1 MTFITILIV
10 TLFITLILLAL
21 LGPFMY
27 RKLQT
32 YRATKRLQKTL
43 QMAYPDK
50 HRYQVV
56 NPAHYPHVD
65 LQFYEDNENLLADKG
80 FTKLGDYAVV
90 SLNFQTS
97 APTFIR
103 ALVSRDKTVLAGIYH
118 FLTNPAYAAPY
129 SEKILDYETE
139 LSDGHFIITTNAGIA
154 RNLSSPEPIMT
165 LFVDVNLPADQI
177 WQTHVSRVSQYLKA
191 NPNVTPCLIKSLEE
205 VYSLNDRMTKIKSD
219 YRQVS
224 GGMPLKEELEKLRNN
239 QAITEIFAKK
249 PEGETAANKEGSYK
263 KSF

>member
-1 MTFITILIV
+1 
-10 TLFITLILLAL
+10 
-21 LGPFMY
+21 MY
-27 RKLQT
+27 RKLQN
-32 YRATKRLQKTL
+32 YRAAKRLQKTL

-65 LQFYEDNENLLADKG
+65 LQFYEDNENLLTAKG
-80 FTKLGDYAVV
+80 FIKLGDYTVV

-103 ALVSRDKTVLAGIYH
+103 ALVSRDKTVLAGIYQ

-177 WQTHVSRVSQYLKA
+177 WQAHVSRVSQYLKA
-191 NPNVTPCLIKSLEE
+191 NPNITPRLIKSLEE

-224 GGMPLKEELEKLRNN
+224 GGIPLKEELERLRNN
-239 QAITEIFAKK
+239 PAITEIFAKK
-249 PEGETAANKEGSYK
+249 PTAETAANKEGPYK